1 MDKQTF
7 TDLVLD
13 AEHTLYRVSKTI
25 LREDHDCEDA
35 VQEAILKA
43 YQKLDTLREERYF
56 RTWLIRIL
64 INECYRIRRTAR
76 PVVSFEA
83 YLESAPAITPDGSL
97 WAVSYTHL
105 DVYKRQAPLFSIFLT
120 SSSAYFVGCSSK
132 NAWPKQ
138 AEKVGVGSVIPRSV
152 PASLEVNP
160 DRK

>member
-83 YLESAPAITPDGSL
+83 YLESAPAITPDVSL
-97 WAVSYTHL
+97 WDAVGQ
-105 DVYKRQAPLFSIFLT
+105 VPEPLRLPVELYYIEGHTVSEIQSILH
-120 SSSAYFVGCSSK
+120 
-132 NAWPKQ
+132 
-138 AEKVGVGSVIPRSV
+138 IPAGTVKSRLSR
-152 PASLEVNP
+152 ARKALRTSLESEVSL
-160 DRK
+160 

>member
-97 WAVSYTHL
+97 WDAVGQL
-105 DVYKRQAPLFSIFLT
+105 PEPLRLPVELYYIEGHTVSEIQSILH
-120 SSSAYFVGCSSK
+120 
-132 NAWPKQ
+132 
-138 AEKVGVGSVIPRSV
+138 IPAGTVKSRLSR
-152 PASLEVNP
+152 ARKALRTSLESEVSL
-160 DRK
+160 